1 MPSTGLEPATPSLG
15 GTCSNPTE
23 LREHNLNYAEK
34 RIRTPVSTK
43 LTRLERV
50 PFDHSGI
57 PAIESSRIN
66 PIKSFINT
74 NFQVILKT
82 TIITWKRPLPF
93 RIGKLSRLCYGNSFR
108 REVKFISCLS
118 LSYRIYDSYD
128 LRKSQ
133 GDFLNIQKMIIPIR
147 CFSCGKPIA
156 QLWEEFK
163 KRTNEGEDSKEAMDD
178 LGLERYCCR
187 SIFLGQVDT
196 LELINKFKKF

>member
-1 MPSTGLEPATPSLG
+1 MHP
-15 GTCSNPTE
+15 
-23 LREHNLNYAEK
+23 
-34 RIRTPVSTK
+34 RIYF
-43 LTRLERV
+43 L
-50 PFDHSGI
+50 I
-57 PAIESSRIN
+57 IN

-74 NFQVILKT
+74 NFTLILKT

-93 RIGKLSRLCYGNSFR
+93 RIGKLSRLCCGNSFR

-128 LRKSQ
+128 PRKSQ
-133 GDFLNIQKMIIPIR
+133 SDFLHNHQIKMIIPVR

-156 QLWEEFK
+156 HLWEEFK

-196 LELINKFKKF
+196 FKKF